1 MSFNS
6 TASIIRTLGHL
17 TVSIMAEQKHGNR
30 HVLHPQANRKNM
42 TTEKY
47 RFFTFSQKLKKNTLL
62 TRTYGQVVDEFKQSH
77 TLHGNR

>member
-30 HVLHPQANRKNM
+30 HVLHPQANRK
-42 TTEKY
+42 TWQRKSID
-47 RFFTFSQKLKKNTLL
+47 FSHFLRN
-62 TRTYGQVVDEFKQSH
+62 
-77 TLHGNR
+77 